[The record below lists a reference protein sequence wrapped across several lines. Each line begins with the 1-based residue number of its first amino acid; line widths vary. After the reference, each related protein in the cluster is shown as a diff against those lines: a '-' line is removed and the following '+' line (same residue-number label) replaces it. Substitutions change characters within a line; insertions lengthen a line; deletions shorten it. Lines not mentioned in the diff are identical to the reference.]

1 MYCAC
6 MHAGKL
12 ESKDNAKENEG
23 LLAGSNGHHAE
34 GTLRALSIDVGV
46 RGCFFWLSEGA
57 AHSMSS
63 EERIQWMEASGK
75 GECQDAAVSTEA
87 FNGLYGTAF
96 AGIARDSRSLRL
108 QLLLTDVH
116 E

>member
-1 MYCAC
+1 MP
-6 MHAGKL
+6 AGKL
-12 ESKDNAKENEG
+12 ETKDNAKENEG

-34 GTLRALSIDVGV
+34 GKLCARSIDIGV

-57 AHSMSS
+57 AHSMSR

-87 FNGLYGTAF
+87 FNGLHGTAF
-96 AGIARDSRSLRL
+96 AGIARDSHSLRL
-108 QLLLTDVH
+108 PLLVTDMH